1 MAEEKITIIGLGLI
15 GGSIGLALKAA
26 NLPNVLVVGHDLDGD
41 AMKNALKLRAVDKT
55 ESTLEGAVDG
65 ARLVILAAPPLAV
78 RLLLDDISD
87 LLPEGALVTDVSST
101 KGDVLR
107 WAKQYLPKTVSFVGG
122 HPMAG
127 KEESGVRAAD
137 KDLFRGRAYAVVP
150 ATNATEGAVK
160 SVLGLV
166 NILGAEPVFIDADEH
181 DQYVAAI
188 SHMPMVVS
196 SALFTLVRDTPA
208 WSEISPLTGPAFR
221 DLTRLAS
228 GDPQMSHDICVTN
241 PEGVVHW
248 IDRMIGEL
256 RRYRDLIMDNHE
268 ELFTTFSAAQ
278 LQREAFLT
286 GSDKPVRDRSE
297 IPSAGDQM
305 STLLFGGW
313 MTERVKKYEKMM
325 QRMEHRN
332 RTGGSAD
339 DADDED
345 DEE

>member
-1 MAEEKITIIGLGLI
+1 MADEKVTILGLGLI

-26 NLPNVLVVGHDLDGD
+26 NLPNLVVVGHDLEGD
-41 AMKNALKLRAVDKT
+41 AMKNALKRGAVDKT

-65 ARLVILAAPPLAV
+65 ARMVILAAPPLAV

-87 LLPEGALVTDVSST
+87 LLADGAIVTDVSST
-101 KGDVLR
+101 KGDVAR
-107 WAKQYLPKTVSFVGG
+107 WAKQYLPPTVSFVGG

-127 KEESGVRAAD
+127 KEESGVLAAD

-150 ATNATEGAVK
+150 STSATEGAVK

-166 NILGAEPVFIDADEH
+166 SILGAEPVFIDADEH

-196 SALFTLVRDTPA
+196 SAMFTLVRGTPA
-208 WSEISPLTGPAFR
+208 WSEISPLSGPAFR
-221 DLTRLAS
+221 DMTRLVS
-228 GDPQMSHDICVTN
+228 GDPQMNHDICVTN

-268 ELFTTFSAAQ
+268 DLFTTFSAAQ
-278 LQREAFLT
+278 LQREAYLAGT
-286 GSDKPVRDRSE
+286 DRPVRDQSN
-297 IPSAGDQM
+297 IPSASDQM

-325 QRMEHRN
+325 QRMERHDRE
-332 RTGGSAD
+332 GGGD
-339 DADDED
+339 DD

>member
-1 MAEEKITIIGLGLI
+1 MAEEKVTIIGLGLI

-26 NLPNVLVVGHDLDGD
+26 ALPNLLVVGHDLEGD
-41 AMKNALKLRAVDKT
+41 AMKNALKRGAVDKT

-65 ARLVILAAPPLAV
+65 ARLVIIAAPPLAV

-87 LLPEGALVTDVSST
+87 LLSDGAIVTDVSST

-107 WAKQYLPKTVSFVGG
+107 WAKQYLPNTVSFVGG

-127 KEESGVRAAD
+127 KEESGVQAAD

-150 ATNATEGAVK
+150 ATSATEGAVK

-166 NILGAEPVFIDADEH
+166 SILGAEPVFIDADEH

-196 SALFTLVRDTPA
+196 SAMFTLVRGSSA
-208 WSEISPLTGPAFR
+208 WTEISPLSGPAFR
-221 DLTRLAS
+221 DMTRLVS
-228 GDPQMSHDICVTN
+228 GDPQMNHDICVTN
-241 PEGVVHW
+241 PEGVIHW

-268 ELFTTFSAAQ
+268 DLFTTFSAAQ
-278 LQREAFLT
+278 LQREAYLAGT
-286 GSDKPVRDRSE
+286 DRPVRDRADL
-297 IPSAGDQM
+297 PSAGDQM

-325 QRMEHRN
+325 QRMERHDPN
-332 RTGGSAD
+332 A
-339 DADDED
+339 ADDED